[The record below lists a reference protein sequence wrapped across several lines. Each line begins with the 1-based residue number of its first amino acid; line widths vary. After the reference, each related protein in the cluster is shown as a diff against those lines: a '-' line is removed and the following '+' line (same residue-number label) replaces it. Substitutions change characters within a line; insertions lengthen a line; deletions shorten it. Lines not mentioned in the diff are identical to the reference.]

1 MSLKIVQHT
10 VGIHVPTVLNE
21 YKSSMYQRKKSVF
34 LTEDIQLSSESR
46 STGTPAEDDGGALV
60 L

>member
-46 STGTPAEDDGGALV
+46 SNPAEDDGGALV